1 KPVLGRLP
9 IGRETGTIRLGEGF
23 RGSSS
28 SLSAQIDWTTQML
41 EPGQHECIGPGF
53 QKEHAIMMKSMTTLL
68 AGTVVAATMVA
79 AAPAS
84 AQSITI
90 GPDGP
95 GIDLRSRGQR
105 ERDYRRE
112 MRMRDR

>member
-1 KPVLGRLP
+1 
-9 IGRETGTIRLGEGF
+9 
-23 RGSSS
+23 
-28 SLSAQIDWTTQML
+28 
-41 EPGQHECIGPGF
+41 
-53 QKEHAIMMKSMTTLL
+53 MKTMTALL
-68 AGTVVAATMVA
+68 AGTIVAATMA
-79 AAPAS
+79 TAPAS

-112 MRMRDR
+112 MRARDMDRDDYYREQRFRDPDRSYRRSYGY